1 MAGYGVRMPW
11 SIDDL
16 HATSTPQLPRACGA
30 SYYEWRR
37 AIRDRGLHPK
47 TAAEELA
54 GADFEY
60 YDQGET
66 RGTIRLSVGH
76 RVFFSVDQKAEI
88 VTVNKVGT
96 HLQPRGW

>member
-1 MAGYGVRMPW
+1 MSW

-16 HATSTPQLPRACGA
+16 HATPTPNLPRSCGA
-30 SYYEWRR
+30 TYYAWRR
-37 AIRDRGLHPK
+37 AIRERGIHPK
-47 TAAEELA
+47 TAAEEV
-54 GADFEY
+54 ADTNFEY

-66 RGTIRLSVGH
+66 KGTIRLSQSH
-76 RVFFSVDQKAEI
+76 RVWFTVNTGAET